1 MDESAYSSHV
11 PIAPLQAHSEPKS
24 FSKSSSSSRSLWCF
38 FAFGSSPASYCLI
51 FLAGWHGLVAFA
63 SEAEARTNAYPSHL
77 WQAIVAY
84 EDRRFFSHFGID
96 LVGIARAVV
105 SFSALGGGSTI
116 TQQIYWGHGI
126 YGVES
131 ASTFY
136 FGKHPSCLSLGES
149 AMLAGLIPAPELRSP
164 LRDPS
169 RGKTFQARV
178 LKRMVDVGFLDF
190 ETALFVVKQ
199 YLPLHVTESEA
210 PVVFLPGVG
219 TNSKLRDIWDWET
232 ESKIWEACEDMERW
246 ALKVRDG
253 ASAKRSCSQY

>member
-1 MDESAYSSHV
+1 MWVRCLLMVATECMRMPVLVKNTFLKNERTLSRKMVEMVMSLALEKTMLKGQILSCYM
-11 PIAPLQAHSEPKS
+11 
-24 FSKSSSSSRSLWCF
+24 SK
-38 FAFGSSPASYCLI
+38 
-51 FLAGWHGLVAFA
+51 
-63 SEAEARTNAYPSHL
+63 
-77 WQAIVAY
+77 
-84 EDRRFFSHFGID
+84 
-96 LVGIARAVV
+96 
-105 SFSALGGGSTI
+105 
-116 TQQIYWGHGI
+116 IYWGHGI

-164 LRDPS
+164 IRDPS
-169 RGKTFQARV
+169 SGKTFQARV

>member
-1 MDESAYSSHV
+1 MVEMV
-11 PIAPLQAHSEPKS
+11 M
-24 FSKSSSSSRSLWCF
+24 SLALEKTMLKGQILSCYMI
-38 FAFGSSPASYCLI
+38 G
-51 FLAGWHGLVAFA
+51 
-63 SEAEARTNAYPSHL
+63 
-77 WQAIVAY
+77 
-84 EDRRFFSHFGID
+84 DFFSRRK
-96 LVGIARAVV
+96 LKV
-105 SFSALGGGSTI
+105 SEKGGWGATREV
-116 TQQIYWGHGI
+116 YWGHGI

-246 ALKVRDG
+246 VLKVRDG
-253 ASAKRSCSQY
+253 A

>member
-1 MDESAYSSHV
+1 MVEMVMSLALEKTMLKGEILSCYM
-11 PIAPLQAHSEPKS
+11 
-24 FSKSSSSSRSLWCF
+24 SK
-38 FAFGSSPASYCLI
+38 
-51 FLAGWHGLVAFA
+51 
-63 SEAEARTNAYPSHL
+63 
-77 WQAIVAY
+77 
-84 EDRRFFSHFGID
+84 
-96 LVGIARAVV
+96 
-105 SFSALGGGSTI
+105 
-116 TQQIYWGHGI
+116 IYWGHGI

-169 RGKTFQARV
+169 RVKTFQARV

-210 PVVFLPGVG
+210 PFVFLPGG
-219 TNSKLRDIWDWET
+219 TYGTGKQKAKSGKHMRIWKDGPSRSGT
-232 ESKIWEACEDMERW
+232 EPQQNVLVLKINCE
-246 ALKVRDG
+246 
-253 ASAKRSCSQY
+253 